1 MTTISIRTESPLE
14 TANLEDQ
21 TDRKLFDNY
30 GPVNVKESIGTFFLG
45 MLFDNY
51 GPVNVKESIGTFFLG
66 ILAILLFLALQRSW
80 NRYQVLIDQTRL
92 LNHP

>member
-1 MTTISIRTESPLE
+1 MTTISIKTESPLE

-45 MLFDNY
+45 
-51 GPVNVKESIGTFFLG
+51 
-66 ILAILLFLALQRSW
+66 ILAILLFLALQRFW
-80 NRYQVLIDQTRL
+80 NCYEGLITQIRL
-92 LNHP
+92 PNKP

>member
-21 TDRKLFDNY
+21 TDRK
-30 GPVNVKESIGTFFLG
+30 
-45 MLFDNY
+45 LFDNY

>member
-1 MTTISIRTESPLE
+1 MTTISIKTESPLE

-30 GPVNVKESIGTFFLG
+30 GPVNVT
-45 MLFDNY
+45 
-51 GPVNVKESIGTFFLG
+51 ESIGTFFLG